1 MPIYECN
8 KCHIVFNYKKEYDR
22 HINKQ
27 KKCTE
32 NEIYECEKC
41 HIIYKYKSDYERHI
55 NKKNPCK
62 IINNEN
68 ALVNILNEEIND
80 KKNIIKCNEC
90 QKEFTTTRS
99 LKRHQKEYCN
109 KLDFFEKDE
118 LIKIVKELEKKI
130 NNKNINIDNNNNK
143 DINIDNNKDINID
156 NNKDNNIDSDKDKM
170 TVNNNTNNTHS
181 YNNNSY
187 NTLNNSGNT
196 TNIIINAYGKEDL
209 SHITDNDY
217 KTLFKKCNS
226 LIPAL
231 IELIHF
237 NENKPE
243 NKNVYI
249 SNIKSQYVNVYDGKQ
264 WNLMN
269 KHELFDDIYDNKCII
284 IIDKFDDMKEIL
296 NKTTIELFSKFID
309 KHETKTM
316 KKSMTDKIQLM
327 LYNNRNL
334 IQKI

>member
-1 MPIYECN
+1 MPIYECD

-32 NEIYECEKC
+32 NVIYECEKC
-41 HIIYKYKSDYERHI
+41 HNIYKYKSDYDRHI

-62 IINNEN
+62 IINNKN
-68 ALVNILNEEIND
+68 TLININEEIS
-80 KKNIIKCNEC
+80 IIKCNEC
-90 QKEFTTTRS
+90 HKEFTTMRS

-109 KLDFFEKDE
+109 KLDFIEKND
-118 LIKIVKELEKKI
+118 LIKMVKELEKQI
-130 NNKNINIDNNNNK
+130 NNK
-143 DINIDNNKDINID
+143 DININ
-156 NNKDNNIDSDKDKM
+156 NNKDNEKIIIDNSH
-170 TVNNNTNNTHS
+170 NSHNA
-181 YNNNSY
+181 NNSY

-209 SHITDNDY
+209 SHITEKDY
-217 KTLFKKCNS
+217 KTLFRKCNS

-243 NKNVYI
+243 NKNVFM
-249 SNIKSQYVNVYDGKQ
+249 SNIKSKYVNVYDGKQ

-269 KHELFDDIYDNKCII
+269 KYELIDDIYDNKCII
-284 IIDKFDDMKEIL
+284 IIDKFDDMKKEIL

-309 KHETKTM
+309 KHETKMM
-316 KKSMTDKIQLM
+316 KKNMADKIQLL

-334 IQKI
+334 IQK

>member
-1 MPIYECN
+1 MQKYECD
-8 KCHIVFNYKKEYDR
+8 KCHLLFNHKKEYLR

-32 NEIYECEKC
+32 NHIYECVEC
-41 HIIYKYKSDYERHI
+41 HKIYKYKSDYDRHI
-55 NKKNPCK
+55 NKKTPCK
-62 IINNEN
+62 IINEEN
-68 ALVNILNEEIND
+68 ND
-80 KKNIIKCNEC
+80 IIKCNEC
-90 QKEFTTTRS
+90 LKEFTTMRS

-109 KLDFFEKDE
+109 KLEFTDKDE
-118 LIKIVKELEKKI
+118 LIKMVKELKRQINDKDNNI
-130 NNKNINIDNNNNK
+130 NNKNDIFDKDNI
-143 DINIDNNKDINID
+143 IDNNK
-156 NNKDNNIDSDKDKM
+156 NNNNDLDK
-170 TVNNNTNNTHS
+170 TTINNTNHAYNTQ
-181 YNNNSY
+181 SY
-187 NTLNNSGNT
+187 NTINNSGNT

-209 SHITDNDY
+209 SHITDKDY
-217 KTLFKKCNS
+217 KTLFTKCNS

-296 NKTTIELFSKFID
+296 NKNTIELFSKFID

-316 KKSMTDKIQLM
+316 KKNMTDKIQLL
-327 LYNNRNL
+327 LYNNRNT
-334 IQKI
+334 IHKI